1 MLRNISCGVLWWF
14 PPCFHLKFKLHPTMI
29 AVALLTWYVKWMLH
43 VFKGFMP
50 RVYIENSRWTI
61 GRCRCVDRSWFQ
73 NLIRTPCGLLGL
85 KFDKMC
91 ILQKKSQKMF
101 PCMANVL
108 NWGFQ
113 YPGSCIFLFPPQPVE
128 GPRIASFSQML
139 KLSFSAQWC
148 KQRAK
153 QW

>member
-1 MLRNISCGVLWWF
+1 
-14 PPCFHLKFKLHPTMI
+14 
-29 AVALLTWYVKWMLH
+29 MLH

-73 NLIRTPCGLLGL
+73 NLVRTPCGLLGL
-85 KFDKMC
+85 QFDKMC
-91 ILQKKSQKMF
+91 ILQKKSEKMF

-113 YPGSCIFLFPPQPVE
+113 YPGSCIFLFPSQPVE

-139 KLSFSAQWC
+139 KLSFSAQC
-148 KQRAK
+148 VNRGLNSGSLLNFETGTNQDLKMGLLI
-153 QW
+153 